1 MFFQMYIFQ
10 SIPQPSYDNQQYRI
24 PKYLYWHSTCT
35 HYLIIGKFVK
45 NIRLRFSLFI
55 LILLYYGESVSA
67 QTDSLKHKNDT
78 LPDRFY
84 VIQNVERDGEKLPE
98 IEIKEVTISG
108 KKRLFEG
115 FQFRRYERM
124 VYNVKKVYPY
134 ALIVRDKL
142 NQVNSSLE
150 KLPDEKQ
157 RKKYLKEIEKEV
169 FRDYEDEI
177 RNMTITQGKIL
188 IRLIDRETSTT
199 SFDLIKEY
207 RGKISASFW
216 QGIARIFGTNLK
228 EEYDPVGDDLL
239 IEMIIREIEE
249 GRL

>member
-1 MFFQMYIFQ
+1 
-10 SIPQPSYDNQQYRI
+10 
-24 PKYLYWHSTCT
+24 
-35 HYLIIGKFVK
+35 
-45 NIRLRFSLFI
+45 
-55 LILLYYGESVSA
+55 LILLFDFVSVTA
-67 QTDSLKHKNDT
+67 QKDTLKHKTDT

-108 KKRLFEG
+108 KRKLFEG
-115 FQFRRYERM
+115 FQYWRYERM

-142 NQVNSSLE
+142 NEVNFRLE
-150 KLPDEKQ
+150 QITDEKQ
-157 RKKYLKEIEKEV
+157 KKKYLKDLEKEV
-169 FRDYEDEI
+169 FRDYEDDI
-177 RNMTITQGKIL
+177 REMTITQGKIL
-188 IRLIDRETSTT
+188 IRLIDRETSNT

-207 RGKISASFW
+207 RGKIAASFW

-228 EEYDPVGDDLL
+228 EAYDPVGDDLL
-239 IEMIIREIEE
+239 IEMIILEIEQ

>member
-1 MFFQMYIFQ
+1 
-10 SIPQPSYDNQQYRI
+10 
-24 PKYLYWHSTCT
+24 LV
-35 HYLIIGKFVK
+35 L
-45 NIRLRFSLFI
+45 LFDV
-55 LILLYYGESVSA
+55 VSA
-67 QTDSLKHKNDT
+67 SAQKDTLKHKTDT

-115 FQFRRYERM
+115 FQFWRYERM

-142 NQVNSSLE
+142 NEVNTQLE
-150 KLPDEKQ
+150 QITDEKQ
-157 RKKYLKEIEKEV
+157 KKRYLKDLEKEV
-169 FRDYEDEI
+169 FRNYEDDI
-177 RNMTITQGKIL
+177 REMTITQGRIL
-188 IRLIDRETSTT
+188 IRLIDRETSNT

-207 RGKISASFW
+207 RGKIAASFW
-216 QGIARIFGTNLK
+216 QGVARIFGTNLK
-228 EEYDPVGDDLL
+228 EAYDPVGDDLL
-239 IEMIIREIEE
+239 IEMIILEIEQ